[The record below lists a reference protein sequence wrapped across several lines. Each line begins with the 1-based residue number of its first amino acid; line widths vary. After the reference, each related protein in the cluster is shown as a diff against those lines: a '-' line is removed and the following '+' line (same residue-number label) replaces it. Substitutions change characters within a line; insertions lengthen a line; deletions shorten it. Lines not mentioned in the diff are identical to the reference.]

1 MVSPKKVTSP
11 KEKLELLHV
20 IEDGTKTG
28 KGYSIA
34 KLRWKTTEAYG
45 IRYDGDNEEDK
56 GFPTTGRGYQAAW
69 FILPEAVAYPYL
81 KSLIVQRDID
91 SRIDSLITDNSE

>member
-34 KLRWKTTEAYG
+34 QKHMAYG
-45 IRYDGDNEEDK
+45 MMVITKKIKAFLLQEEGIK
-56 GFPTTGRGYQAAW
+56 LHGSSC
-69 FILPEAVAYPYL
+69 L
-81 KSLIVQRDID
+81 KQW
-91 SRIDSLITDNSE
+91 RIPI

>member
-1 MVSPKKVTSP
+1 MVSPKKITSP

-34 KLRWKTTEAYG
+34 KLRWKNTEAYG

-56 GFPTTGRGYQAAW
+56 GFPTQEEGIKHGSSCLKQWR
-69 FILPEAVAYPYL
+69 IL
-81 KSLIVQRDID
+81 I
-91 SRIDSLITDNSE
+91 